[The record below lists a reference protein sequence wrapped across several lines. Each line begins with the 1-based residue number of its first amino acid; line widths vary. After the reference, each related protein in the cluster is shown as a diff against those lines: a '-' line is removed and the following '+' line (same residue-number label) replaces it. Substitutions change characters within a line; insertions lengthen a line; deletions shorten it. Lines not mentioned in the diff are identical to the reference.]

1 MPLLLDITFLEQ
13 VVESDQIFSKAF
25 KCKAIQDKNWAMNRF
40 FFFYEV
46 TEPLHC
52 LEKQGVDITVI
63 NRLFLTI

>member
-40 FFFYEV
+40 FFFFMKLLNLYIA
-46 TEPLHC
+46 LKNKA
-52 LEKQGVDITVI
+52 LI
-63 NRLFLTI
+63 